1 MAKLTRYKCS
11 KYFNQYAILQYVK
24 VDGRYITSQIIYPRS
39 VNRARFKNHNDLQTH
54 LESLRDAIREYEA
67 SLKKD
72 TILPKFVI
80 YLDRESYSADSIFQN
95 ERYSKYIDFRIYNDI
110 VPGYTTCIPDLS
122 IESFDRQLET
132 AIKEI
137 IYYVNHIGLAEYIDK
152 VLIKQTD
159 GETKYQTVSF
169 AYISRRFLER
179 DKEFAPIVS
188 KMAYRNI
195 NYSRYPSYDFVR
207 KVVPD
212 IKRFNANR
220 LVRHG
225 DEVRWRNVCK
235 YDIDSSFWAIT
246 TTEYTGRNPRIVEVD
261 EWVLTKRGDKL
272 SDNVRNPNY
281 MYFAKIRIKAL
292 LMPKEHKC
300 DWLAVFKL
308 DLSKKSM
315 YLSNVEVQDILNTY
329 EVTIDDIII
338 EEVYLLEK
346 TPFTDEQRKF
356 YQTLHRRKAKAKQD
370 GDILLKTCL
379 KIIGHSLHG
388 YAIGNWFTDQDN
400 LSAYLNIATIPKKGS
415 RHYANHLLTP
425 IDSMYFYSYAR
436 SHLLK
441 ILDLFGDNFYYD
453 TDSIVT
459 EKNDEA
465 LKAYNEWID
474 SKYHAMKLN
483 PKDYT
488 HDGHTM
494 GYLELEEVCDNF
506 CHLSPKFYLW
516 THDGKLHST
525 TAGFLKDS
533 IADKIEEV
541 SGLKGTEALKWF
553 CSQDYVN
560 LDMGYISNGE
570 KYVKSNFRYIR
581 CRSKK
586 EGLH

>member
-1 MAKLTRYKCS
+1 MAKLTRYKSS
-11 KYFNQYAILQYVK
+11 KYFTQYAILQYVQ
-24 VDGRYITSQIIYPRS
+24 VDDTYITSQIIYPKS
-39 VNRARFKNHNDLQTH
+39 NGHIRFKNHNGLQTH
-54 LESLRDAIREYEA
+54 LESLRDAIRDYEA

-80 YLDRESYSADSIFQN
+80 YIDKESYSANAIFQH
-95 ERYSKYIDFRIYNDI
+95 ERYSKYIDFRLYNDI

-137 IYYVNHIGLAEYIDK
+137 IYYVNHIGLVDYLDK
-152 VLIKQTD
+152 VPIRQTN

-169 AYISRRFLER
+169 AYIGRRFLEK
-179 DKEFAPIVS
+179 DKEFRPIVS
-188 KMAYRNI
+188 KMACRNV
-195 NYSRYPSYDFVR
+195 NHSRYPSYDFVR
-207 KVVPD
+207 EVVPD
-212 IKRFNANR
+212 IKNYNANK
-220 LVRHG
+220 LVCHG
-225 DEVRWRNVCK
+225 NEVRWRNVCK
-235 YDIDSSFWAIT
+235 YDIDSSFWAIA
-246 TTEYTGRNPRIVEVD
+246 TTEYTGRNPRKVEVD
-261 EWVLTKRGDKL
+261 EYGWTKKGDKL
-272 SDNVRNPNY
+272 SDIVINKNK
-281 MYFAKIRIKAL
+281 MYFAKIKVNIPL
-292 LMPKEHKC
+292 IPKEHKC
-300 DWLAVFKL
+300 DWLSVFKL
-308 DLSKKSM
+308 NLSDKSM
-315 YLSNVEVQDILNTY
+315 YLSNVEVQDILATY
-329 EVTIDDIII
+329 KVTIDDFII
-338 EEVYLLEK
+338 EEFYLLEK
-346 TPFTDEQRKF
+346 EPFTAEQRKF
-356 YQTLHRRKAKAKQD
+356 YLTLHRRKAKAKQN

-379 KIIGHSLHG
+379 KIIGHSNHG
-388 YAIGNWFTDQDN
+388 YSIGNWFTNQDN
-400 LSAYLNIATIPKKGS
+400 LRAYLNIATIPKKGS

-474 SKYHAMKLN
+474 SKYHAMGLD

-516 THDGKLHST
+516 TNNGKLHST
-525 TAGFLKDS
+525 TAGYLKDS

-541 SGLKGTEALKWF
+541 SGLKGTDALKWF
-553 CSQDYVN
+553 CNQDYVN

-570 KYVKSNFRYIR
+570 KYVKSNFRYINF
-581 CRSKK
+581 RSKK
-586 EGLH
+586 EGLT

>member
-1 MAKLTRYKCS
+1 MAKLTRYKSS
-11 KYFNQYAILQYVK
+11 KYFTQYAILQYVQADDK
-24 VDGRYITSQIIYPRS
+24 YITSQIIYPKSNGRL
-39 VNRARFKNHNDLQTH
+39 RFKNHNALQTH
-54 LESLRDAIREYEA
+54 LELLRDAIREYEA

-80 YLDRESYSADSIFQN
+80 YIDKESYSANPIFQN
-95 ERYSKYIDFRIYNDI
+95 ERYSKYIDFRVYNDI

-137 IYYVNHIGLAEYIDK
+137 IYYVDHIGLVDYIDK
-152 VLIKQTD
+152 VLIKTNS
-159 GETKYQTVSF
+159 ETKYQTVSF
-169 AYISRRFLER
+169 AYIGRRFLEK
-179 DKEFAPIVS
+179 DKEFQPIVS
-188 KMAYRNI
+188 KMAYRNV
-195 NYSRYPSYDFVR
+195 NHSRYPSYDFVR
-207 KVVPD
+207 EVVPD
-212 IKRFNANR
+212 IKKYNANK
-220 LVRHG
+220 LVCHG

-235 YDIDSSFWAIT
+235 YDIDSSFWAIA
-246 TTEYTGRNPRIVEVD
+246 TTEYTGRNPRKVEVD
-261 EWVLTKRGDKL
+261 EYGWTKKGDKL
-272 SDNVRNPNY
+272 SDIVCNKNN
-281 MYFAKIRIKAL
+281 MYFAKIRVNIPL
-292 LMPKEHKC
+292 IPKEHKC

-308 DLSKKSM
+308 NLTDKSM
-315 YLSNVEVQDILNTY
+315 YLSNVEVQDILETY
-329 EVTIDDIII
+329 KVTIDDFMI
-338 EEVYLLEK
+338 EEFYLLEK
-346 TPFTDEQRKF
+346 QPFTDEQSKF
-356 YQTLHRRKAKAKQD
+356 YQTLHRRKAKAKQN

-379 KIIGHSLHG
+379 KIIGHSNHG
-388 YAIGNWFTDQDN
+388 YSIGNWFTDQDN
-400 LSAYLNIATIPKKGS
+400 LRAYLNIATIPKKGS
-415 RHYANHLLTP
+415 KHYANHLLTP

-441 ILDLFGDNFYYD
+441 ILDLFGDKFYYD

-465 LKAYNEWID
+465 LKAYNDWID
-474 SKYHAMKLN
+474 SKYHAMGLD

-560 LDMGYISNGE
+560 LDMGYISDGE

-581 CRSKK
+581 SRSKK
-586 EGLH
+586 EGLN